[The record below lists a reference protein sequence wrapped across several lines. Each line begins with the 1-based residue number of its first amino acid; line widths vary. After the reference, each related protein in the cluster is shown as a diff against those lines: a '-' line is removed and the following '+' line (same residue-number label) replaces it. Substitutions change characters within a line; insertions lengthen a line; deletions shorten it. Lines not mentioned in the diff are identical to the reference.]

1 MHIATLG
8 DGAKLY
14 MEITLDKGR
23 GYVPAE
29 RNKQQ
34 MQPVIGLIPVDSIY
48 TPGAEGELHRREHPC
63 GPDHRL

>member
-1 MHIATLG
+1 MVYIEAEGAGEVNAGSIKCDSEVEILNPDMHIATLG
-8 DGAKLY
+8 DGARLY

-34 MQPVIGLIPVDSIY
+34 MAL
-48 TPGAEGELHRREHPC
+48 
-63 GPDHRL
+63 